1 MGKKN
6 AKKDKETKSIL
17 GLVLA
22 LVVVVA
28 GSLLFVAAVGGWF
41 DNPKMI
47 VDEEFR
53 GDEMEFIELSRG
65 EYEDLIN
72 NKKSFVVFIDQK
84 GCTTADRVRGF
95 AEDFMAEN
103 KVRVHRM
110 MFEEMKE
117 SSLHEYVKYYP
128 SVVLVDK
135 GVVRSYLKADTDED
149 ADKYN
154 DYEVFK
160 GWIGENIQF

>member
-6 AKKDKETKSIL
+6 TKKDKETKNIL
-17 GLVLA
+17 VLLLA

-41 DNPKMI
+41 DSPKMT

-72 NKKSFVVFIDQK
+72 DKKSFVILIDQK

-95 AEDFMAEN
+95 VEDFMAEN

-117 SSLHEYVKYYP
+117 SSLHEDVKYYP

-135 GVVRSYLKADTDED
+135 GKVQSFLKADADED

-154 DYEVFK
+154 DYEIFK
-160 GWIGENIQF
+160 GWMDENIQF